1 MAFLL
6 DPDYYAGG
14 VFTIQAH
21 DNSPENR
28 YIQRAM
34 LNGKPYNRCW
44 LDFADITAGGK
55 LELFMG
61 SSPNEEF
68 GIEE

>member
-1 MAFLL
+1 
-6 DPDYYAGG
+6 
-14 VFTIQAH
+14 
-21 DNSPENR
+21 
-28 YIQRAM
+28 M